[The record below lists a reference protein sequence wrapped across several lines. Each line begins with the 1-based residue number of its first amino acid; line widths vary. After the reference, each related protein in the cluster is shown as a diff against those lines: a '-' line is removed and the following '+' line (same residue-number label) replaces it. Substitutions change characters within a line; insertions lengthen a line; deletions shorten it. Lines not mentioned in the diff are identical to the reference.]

1 MLDREEQ
8 MIEDKANDIK
18 QINISEIDLNNS
30 FFHFT
35 CKENLENIKR
45 DGLKAS
51 IGDASK
57 LKSEKEAR
65 VYMAKGGKGLI
76 GIKNSFIHEMK
87 KLRVCDIPAEYRKYF
102 DIEDYSSEEQVK
114 DNQVYNAMEKRFKDE
129 IYFKVDAIEGEDYSI
144 TDFYPEEL
152 ADSFRTTNDY
162 RDVKGK
168 KDHSI
173 RPEKLWLLTTEKGNT
188 AFDVVQYLYN
198 RLLDNA
204 KKVGKED
211 LVKWANSDLE
221 GMFEYIRQR
230 KFSTQDIGKTTI
242 NIETDKKDI
251 VQKQM
256 QQDIQ
261 KIQNKELDK

>member
-1 MLDREEQ
+1 MQ
-8 MIEDKANDIK
+8 DKANDIK
-18 QINISEIDLNNS
+18 QINISDIDLNNS

-35 CKENLENIKR
+35 CKENLENIKK
-45 DGLKAS
+45 DGLKAG

-87 KLRVCDIPAEYRKYF
+87 KLRICDIPEEYRKYF
-102 DIEDYSSEEQVK
+102 DIEDYSSEEQLR
-114 DNQVYNAMEKRFKDE
+114 DNEVYNAMEKRFKDE
-129 IYFKVDAIEGEDYSI
+129 IYFKVDAIEDEDYI
-144 TDFYPEEL
+144 IKDFYPEEL

-168 KDHSI
+168 ANHSI
-173 RPEKLWLLTTEKGNT
+173 GPEKLWLLTTEKGDT
-188 AFDVVQYLYN
+188 ALDVVQYLYN

-211 LVKWANSDLE
+211 SVKWANSDLE

-230 KFSTQDIGKTTI
+230 KISTQDIGKTTI

-251 VQKQM
+251 A
-256 QQDIQ
+256 QQQIQRDIE